1 MYACLTSCCSEKVI
15 ALVEE
20 ALCNPVMSGAE
31 NSESERQ
38 ESRSVCSKN
47 VHHQSDCILRHLLT
61 DFVTALKSLL
71 YSVFRSLF
79 CSTAPR
85 SVVVLSIL

>member
-1 MYACLTSCCSEKVI
+1 MYACRMSCCSDKVV

-20 ALCNPVMSGAE
+20 ALCNPVMSDAE

-47 VHHQSDCILRHLLT
+47 IHHQSDCILRHLLT
-61 DFVTALKSLL
+61 DFVSALKSLL
-71 YSVFRSLF
+71 YSRFLQCIRKRFILF
-79 CSTAPR
+79 I
-85 SVVVLSIL
+85 V